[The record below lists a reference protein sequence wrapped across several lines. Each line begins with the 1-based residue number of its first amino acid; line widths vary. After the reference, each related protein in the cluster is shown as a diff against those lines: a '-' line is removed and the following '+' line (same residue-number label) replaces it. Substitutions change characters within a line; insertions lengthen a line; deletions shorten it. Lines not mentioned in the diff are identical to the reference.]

1 MINTLIV
8 EDDFR
13 VAEIHTAYVS
23 NIPGFKVVGTAHNG
37 TEAYDLVVEKKPHLV
52 LLDLYLPDEHGL
64 ALFARL
70 QQLPRGSKTDVFII
84 SAARDVASI
93 REALQL
99 GATQYIMKP
108 FNQRQLAERLLAYKA
123 ARERLDTGSEI
134 SQDEVDRLSA
144 LMRGPRL
151 SQQAAN
157 IPKNPTTTTIL
168 KYIQDLA
175 DAVSANQVSDELG
188 LSRATAQRYLSQMVD
203 NGQLELTLQYGSTG
217 RPIHLFRIAKRV

>member
-23 NIPGFKVVGTAHNG
+23 NIPGFKVVGTAHTG
-37 TEAYDLVVEKKPHLV
+37 AQAYDLVLEKKPDLV

-64 ALFARL
+64 TLFGRL

-108 FNQRQLAERLLAYKA
+108 FNQRQLAERLMAYKA

-151 SQQAAN
+151 QSKTAEVER
-157 IPKNPTTTTIL
+157 NPTTATIL
-168 KYIQDLA
+168 KYIGNLKE
-175 DAVSANQVSDELG
+175 AVSANQVSDELG
-188 LSRATAQRYLSQMVD
+188 LSRATAQRYLSQMVE
-203 NGQLELTLQYGSTG
+203 NGQLELTLQYGATG
-217 RPIHLFRIAKRV
+217 RPIHLFRLTKV